1 MKNTRVGPTVLYF
14 DQGTYSVSKD
24 NKGERVITP
33 MIAESVRM
41 DTQRGFAVPVEQ
53 PRTLQEFVS
62 EVRSAERR
70 IEAVKMQMIERRRQ
84 MQSQQQQQASLG
96 SLARRYWY
104 LIALAGIGAALAT
117 WKILQR

>member
-1 MKNTRVGPTVLYF
+1 
-14 DQGTYSVSKD
+14 
-24 NKGERVITP
+24 

-84 MQSQQQQQASLG
+84 MQSQQQQQASL
-96 SLARRYWY
+96 ARWR
-104 LIALAGIGAALAT
+104 AGTGT
-117 WKILQR
+117 